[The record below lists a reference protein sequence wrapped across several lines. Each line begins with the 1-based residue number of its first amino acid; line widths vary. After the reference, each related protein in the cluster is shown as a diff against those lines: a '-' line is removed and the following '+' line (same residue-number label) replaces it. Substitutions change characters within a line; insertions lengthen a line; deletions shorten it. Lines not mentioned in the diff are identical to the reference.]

1 MQIKVNNISKE
12 FDRKLPSYIKV
23 LDNVSLEISEGEAIS
38 VIGPTGSGKTTFIEH
53 LNLLNMPDK
62 GSIDYLG
69 LPISVKLKLGKKPK
83 LNKNAT
89 EIEKQKYEDDLNK

>member
-53 LNLLNMPDK
+53 LNL
-62 GSIDYLG
+62 
-69 LPISVKLKLGKKPK
+69 
-83 LNKNAT
+83 
-89 EIEKQKYEDDLNK
+89 